1 MSIQSANTDA
11 HIASNSLITVWTQIS
26 IKGNLNAEHSHRI
39 AFKCIICRGE
49 WNLLI
54 YQFNCELLRENLK
67 EKKNNLYQF
76 FPWKHILLVFYVR
89 SIAKIIE
96 KCSHFF

>member
-11 HIASNSLITVWTQIS
+11 QIASNSLITVWTQIS

-67 EKKNNLYQF
+67 EKKTIYISFLRGNIF
-76 FPWKHILLVFYVR
+76 
-89 SIAKIIE
+89 
-96 KCSHFF
+96 C